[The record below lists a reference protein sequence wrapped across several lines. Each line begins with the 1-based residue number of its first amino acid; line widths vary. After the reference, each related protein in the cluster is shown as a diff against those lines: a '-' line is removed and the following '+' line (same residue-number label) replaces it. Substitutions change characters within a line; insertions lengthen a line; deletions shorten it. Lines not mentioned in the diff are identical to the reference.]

1 MIIIQ
6 AELNPSSSL
15 TGTDVTTQFYENLQE
30 PRSTLPAGCSIE
42 FDGATEDSIKSGKF
56 LAEPIPAMMLI
67 IMILLMMQLQSIP
80 KMLLPLLTAPL
91 GIIGVST
98 DCVTEG

>member
-1 MIIIQ
+1 MIIVQ

-15 TGTDVTTQFYENLQE
+15 TGTDVTTQSYENLQE
-30 PRSTLPAGCSIE
+30 LRSTLPAGCSIE
-42 FDGATEDSIKSGKF
+42 FDGTTEDSIKSGKF
-56 LAEPIPAMMLI
+56 LAEPIPMLI